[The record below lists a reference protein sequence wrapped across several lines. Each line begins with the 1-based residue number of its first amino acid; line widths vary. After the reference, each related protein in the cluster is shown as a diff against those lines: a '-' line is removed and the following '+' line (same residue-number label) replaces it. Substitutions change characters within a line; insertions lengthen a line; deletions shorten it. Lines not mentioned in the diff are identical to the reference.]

1 MEDVYEVYP
10 DKVRVYTTGLIFTV
24 FAIAF
29 FAVLFA
35 KTWLI
40 LKLFAL
46 LFAVLFGYLVFRT
59 MSKAFQR
66 HPEYVIDQ
74 QGITDNTR
82 EDVITLPWSDIMK
95 IEMVP
100 NNAVMQIGILAKD
113 ALVKD
118 NQGENLKENIKNN
131 GNVAF
136 YTVMIDG
143 FNYRQ
148 KQFTGIFKELERQG
162 MVYNPQI
169 LISEY
174 IDPETKRKMADKRDE
189 IRRAQRRQRKM
200 DARQLAGKPVHQI
213 GRAHV

>member
-10 DKVRVYTTGLIFTV
+10 DKVRVYTTGLIFAA
-24 FAIAF
+24 FAVAF

-35 KTWLI
+35 KTWLV

-46 LFAVLFGYLVFRT
+46 LFAVLFGYLVYRT
-59 MSKAFQR
+59 FAKAFQL

-74 QGITDNTR
+74 RGVTDQTR
-82 EDVITLPWSDIMK
+82 DEMVTLPWSDIMK

-113 ALVKD
+113 ALIKA
-118 NQGENLKENIKNN
+118 NQGENLKENMKNN

-136 YTVMIDG
+136 YTIMIDG

-148 KQFTGIFKELERQG
+148 KQFTGIFKELARQG
-162 MVYNPQI
+162 VRYNPEI

-189 IRRAQRRQRKM
+189 IRRARRMERKM
-200 DARQLAGKPVHQI
+200 GDRQLAGKSTH
-213 GRAHV
+213 RWKFW